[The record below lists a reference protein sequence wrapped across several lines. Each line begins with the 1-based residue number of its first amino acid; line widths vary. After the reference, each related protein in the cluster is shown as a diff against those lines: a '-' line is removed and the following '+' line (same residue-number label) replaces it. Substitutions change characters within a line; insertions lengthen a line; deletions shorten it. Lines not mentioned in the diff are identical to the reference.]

1 MSPVL
6 SWLYSEIGA
15 DPDRD
20 FTAGRVILDGEQKP
34 RLEYTLDPYDAK
46 SLVRG
51 AIASAEIHLVNGAKR
66 IHTNQT
72 DVED

>member
-6 SWLYSEIGA
+6 FSLFPEIGT
-15 DPDRD
+15 DPAKNL
-20 FTAGRVILDGEQKP
+20 TAGRVILDGEQKP